1 MIANNNKIFFT
12 GGNGFI
18 GKEVIPLLRKDGYK
32 VVAPSSSELNL
43 TDNTSVR
50 KYFDEHGFDYHAIVH
65 AAVIGGRRI
74 TEDGLITYLDNMRI
88 FENIFAYYKYVDRF
102 INIDSGASLF
112 DSGQIPL
119 DPSTMELV
127 EGIENQIN
135 QVFENINQIL
145 KADGMDFSNVVKLSV
160 LLEDLSNFEKVN
172 EIMANIFSKPY
183 PARAAYEVSKLPKGS
198 SVEIETI
205 AFKE

>member
-1 MIANNNKIFFT
+1 MKIIKT
-12 GGNGFI
+12 DNAPKAIGTYSQAVKVNGF
-18 GKEVIPLLRKDGYK
+18 L
-32 VVAPSSSELNL
+32 
-43 TDNTSVR
+43 
-50 KYFDEHGFDYHAIVH
+50 
-65 AAVIGGRRI
+65 
-74 TEDGLITYLDNMRI
+74 
-88 FENIFAYYKYVDRF
+88 F
-102 INIDSGASLF
+102 I
-112 DSGQIPL
+112 SGQIPL

-160 LLEDLSNFEKVN
+160 LLEDLSHFEKVN
-172 EIMANIFSKPY
+172 EIMASIFSKPY

>member
-1 MIANNNKIFFT
+1 MKIIET
-12 GGNGFI
+12 ENAPKAIGTYSQAVKVNGF
-18 GKEVIPLLRKDGYK
+18 L
-32 VVAPSSSELNL
+32 
-43 TDNTSVR
+43 
-50 KYFDEHGFDYHAIVH
+50 
-65 AAVIGGRRI
+65 
-74 TEDGLITYLDNMRI
+74 
-88 FENIFAYYKYVDRF
+88 F
-102 INIDSGASLF
+102 I
-112 DSGQIPL
+112 SGQIPL

-160 LLEDLSNFEKVN
+160 LLQDLSHFEKVN
-172 EIMANIFSKPY
+172 EIMASIFSKPY

>member
-1 MIANNNKIFFT
+1 MKIIET
-12 GGNGFI
+12 DNAPKAIGTYSQAVKVNGF
-18 GKEVIPLLRKDGYK
+18 L
-32 VVAPSSSELNL
+32 
-43 TDNTSVR
+43 
-50 KYFDEHGFDYHAIVH
+50 
-65 AAVIGGRRI
+65 
-74 TEDGLITYLDNMRI
+74 
-88 FENIFAYYKYVDRF
+88 F
-102 INIDSGASLF
+102 I
-112 DSGQIPL
+112 SGQIPL

-160 LLEDLSNFEKVN
+160 LLDNLSHFEKVN

-198 SVEIETI
+198 LVEIETI

>member
-1 MIANNNKIFFT
+1 MKIIET
-12 GGNGFI
+12 ENAPKAIGTYSQAVKVKGF
-18 GKEVIPLLRKDGYK
+18 L
-32 VVAPSSSELNL
+32 
-43 TDNTSVR
+43 
-50 KYFDEHGFDYHAIVH
+50 
-65 AAVIGGRRI
+65 
-74 TEDGLITYLDNMRI
+74 
-88 FENIFAYYKYVDRF
+88 F
-102 INIDSGASLF
+102 I
-112 DSGQIPL
+112 SGQIPL

-160 LLEDLSNFEKVN
+160 LLEDLSHFEKVN
-172 EIMANIFSKPY
+172 EIMASIFSKPY

-205 AFKE
+205 AFKECCLFYTSPRPRA

>member
-1 MIANNNKIFFT
+1 MKIIET
-12 GGNGFI
+12 DNAPKAIGTYSQAVKVNGF
-18 GKEVIPLLRKDGYK
+18 L
-32 VVAPSSSELNL
+32 
-43 TDNTSVR
+43 
-50 KYFDEHGFDYHAIVH
+50 
-65 AAVIGGRRI
+65 
-74 TEDGLITYLDNMRI
+74 
-88 FENIFAYYKYVDRF
+88 F
-102 INIDSGASLF
+102 I
-112 DSGQIPL
+112 SGQIPL

-145 KADGMDFSNVVKLSV
+145 KADGMDFSNLVKLSV
-160 LLEDLSNFEKVN
+160 LLEDLSHFEKVN
-172 EIMANIFSKPY
+172 EIMASIFSKPY

>member
-1 MIANNNKIFFT
+1 MKIIET
-12 GGNGFI
+12 DNAPKAIGTYSQAVKVNGF
-18 GKEVIPLLRKDGYK
+18 L
-32 VVAPSSSELNL
+32 
-43 TDNTSVR
+43 
-50 KYFDEHGFDYHAIVH
+50 
-65 AAVIGGRRI
+65 
-74 TEDGLITYLDNMRI
+74 
-88 FENIFAYYKYVDRF
+88 F
-102 INIDSGASLF
+102 I
-112 DSGQIPL
+112 SGQIPL

-160 LLEDLSNFEKVN
+160 LLEDLNHFEKVN
-172 EIMANIFSKPY
+172 EIMVSIFSKPY

-198 SVEIETI
+198 SIEIETI

>member
-1 MIANNNKIFFT
+1 MKIIET
-12 GGNGFI
+12 DNAPKAIGTYSQAVKVNGF
-18 GKEVIPLLRKDGYK
+18 L
-32 VVAPSSSELNL
+32 
-43 TDNTSVR
+43 
-50 KYFDEHGFDYHAIVH
+50 
-65 AAVIGGRRI
+65 
-74 TEDGLITYLDNMRI
+74 
-88 FENIFAYYKYVDRF
+88 F
-102 INIDSGASLF
+102 I
-112 DSGQIPL
+112 SGQIPL
-119 DPSTMELV
+119 NPSTMELV

-135 QVFENINQIL
+135 QVFENINEIL

-160 LLEDLSNFEKVN
+160 LLEDLNHFEKVN

>member
-1 MIANNNKIFFT
+1 MKIIET
-12 GGNGFI
+12 DNAPKAIGTYSQAVKVNGF
-18 GKEVIPLLRKDGYK
+18 L
-32 VVAPSSSELNL
+32 
-43 TDNTSVR
+43 
-50 KYFDEHGFDYHAIVH
+50 
-65 AAVIGGRRI
+65 
-74 TEDGLITYLDNMRI
+74 
-88 FENIFAYYKYVDRF
+88 F
-102 INIDSGASLF
+102 I
-112 DSGQIPL
+112 SGQIPL

-145 KADGMDFSNVVKLSV
+145 KADGMDFSNVVKLAV
-160 LLEDLSNFEKVN
+160 LLDDLSNFEKVN
-172 EIMANIFSKPY
+172 EIMANIFVKPY

>member
-1 MIANNNKIFFT
+1 MKIIET
-12 GGNGFI
+12 ENAPKAIGTYSQAVKVNGF
-18 GKEVIPLLRKDGYK
+18 L
-32 VVAPSSSELNL
+32 
-43 TDNTSVR
+43 
-50 KYFDEHGFDYHAIVH
+50 
-65 AAVIGGRRI
+65 
-74 TEDGLITYLDNMRI
+74 
-88 FENIFAYYKYVDRF
+88 F
-102 INIDSGASLF
+102 I
-112 DSGQIPL
+112 SGQIPL
-119 DPSTMELV
+119 DPSPMDMV

-160 LLEDLSNFEKVN
+160 LLEDLSHFEKVN
-172 EIMANIFSKPY
+172 EIMASIFSKPY

>member
-1 MIANNNKIFFT
+1 MKIIET
-12 GGNGFI
+12 DNAPKAIGTYSQAVKVNGF
-18 GKEVIPLLRKDGYK
+18 L
-32 VVAPSSSELNL
+32 
-43 TDNTSVR
+43 
-50 KYFDEHGFDYHAIVH
+50 
-65 AAVIGGRRI
+65 
-74 TEDGLITYLDNMRI
+74 
-88 FENIFAYYKYVDRF
+88 F
-102 INIDSGASLF
+102 I
-112 DSGQIPL
+112 SGQIPL

-160 LLEDLSNFEKVN
+160 LLEDLSHFEKVN
-172 EIMANIFSKPY
+172 EIMTSIFSKPY

>member
-1 MIANNNKIFFT
+1 MKIIET
-12 GGNGFI
+12 ENAPKAIGTYSQAVKVNGF
-18 GKEVIPLLRKDGYK
+18 L
-32 VVAPSSSELNL
+32 
-43 TDNTSVR
+43 
-50 KYFDEHGFDYHAIVH
+50 
-65 AAVIGGRRI
+65 
-74 TEDGLITYLDNMRI
+74 
-88 FENIFAYYKYVDRF
+88 F
-102 INIDSGASLF
+102 I
-112 DSGQIPL
+112 SGQIPL

-135 QVFENINQIL
+135 QIFENINQIL

-160 LLEDLSNFEKVN
+160 LLDDLSHFEKVN
-172 EIMANIFSKPY
+172 EIMAGIFSKPY

>member
-1 MIANNNKIFFT
+1 MKIIET
-12 GGNGFI
+12 ENAPKAIGTYSQAVEVNGF
-18 GKEVIPLLRKDGYK
+18 L
-32 VVAPSSSELNL
+32 
-43 TDNTSVR
+43 
-50 KYFDEHGFDYHAIVH
+50 
-65 AAVIGGRRI
+65 
-74 TEDGLITYLDNMRI
+74 
-88 FENIFAYYKYVDRF
+88 F
-102 INIDSGASLF
+102 I
-112 DSGQIPL
+112 SGQIPL

-160 LLEDLSNFEKVN
+160 LLEDLSHFEKVN
-172 EIMANIFSKPY
+172 EIMASIFSKPY

>member
-1 MIANNNKIFFT
+1 MKIIET
-12 GGNGFI
+12 ENAPKAIGTYSQAVKVNGF
-18 GKEVIPLLRKDGYK
+18 L
-32 VVAPSSSELNL
+32 
-43 TDNTSVR
+43 
-50 KYFDEHGFDYHAIVH
+50 
-65 AAVIGGRRI
+65 
-74 TEDGLITYLDNMRI
+74 
-88 FENIFAYYKYVDRF
+88 F
-102 INIDSGASLF
+102 I
-112 DSGQIPL
+112 SGQIPL

-160 LLEDLSNFEKVN
+160 LLKDLTHFEKVN
-172 EIMANIFSKPY
+172 KIMASIFSKPY

-205 AFKE
+205 AYKE

>member
-1 MIANNNKIFFT
+1 MKIIET
-12 GGNGFI
+12 DNAPKAIGTYSQAVKVNGF
-18 GKEVIPLLRKDGYK
+18 
-32 VVAPSSSELNL
+32 
-43 TDNTSVR
+43 
-50 KYFDEHGFDYHAIVH
+50 
-65 AAVIGGRRI
+65 
-74 TEDGLITYLDNMRI
+74 
-88 FENIFAYYKYVDRF
+88 
-102 INIDSGASLF
+102 LF
-112 DSGQIPL
+112 VSGQIPL

-135 QVFENINQIL
+135 QVFENIKQIL

-160 LLEDLSNFEKVN
+160 LLEDLSHFEKVN
-172 EIMANIFSKPY
+172 EIMASIFSKPY

>member
-1 MIANNNKIFFT
+1 MKIIET
-12 GGNGFI
+12 DNAPKAIGTYSQAIKVNGF
-18 GKEVIPLLRKDGYK
+18 L
-32 VVAPSSSELNL
+32 
-43 TDNTSVR
+43 
-50 KYFDEHGFDYHAIVH
+50 
-65 AAVIGGRRI
+65 
-74 TEDGLITYLDNMRI
+74 
-88 FENIFAYYKYVDRF
+88 F
-102 INIDSGASLF
+102 I
-112 DSGQIPL
+112 SGQIPL
-119 DPSTMELV
+119 DPLTMELV

-160 LLEDLSNFEKVN
+160 LLEDLSHFEKVN
-172 EIMANIFSKPY
+172 EIMASIFSKPY

>member
-1 MIANNNKIFFT
+1 MKIIET
-12 GGNGFI
+12 DNAPKAIGTYSQAVKVNGF
-18 GKEVIPLLRKDGYK
+18 L
-32 VVAPSSSELNL
+32 
-43 TDNTSVR
+43 
-50 KYFDEHGFDYHAIVH
+50 
-65 AAVIGGRRI
+65 
-74 TEDGLITYLDNMRI
+74 
-88 FENIFAYYKYVDRF
+88 F
-102 INIDSGASLF
+102 I
-112 DSGQIPL
+112 SGQIPL

-127 EGIENQIN
+127 VGIENQIN

-160 LLEDLSNFEKVN
+160 LLEDLSHFEKVN
-172 EIMANIFSKPY
+172 EIMASIFSKPY

>member
-1 MIANNNKIFFT
+1 MKIIET
-12 GGNGFI
+12 DNAPKAIGTYSQAVKVNGF
-18 GKEVIPLLRKDGYK
+18 L
-32 VVAPSSSELNL
+32 
-43 TDNTSVR
+43 
-50 KYFDEHGFDYHAIVH
+50 
-65 AAVIGGRRI
+65 
-74 TEDGLITYLDNMRI
+74 
-88 FENIFAYYKYVDRF
+88 F
-102 INIDSGASLF
+102 I
-112 DSGQIPL
+112 SGQIPL

-145 KADGMDFSNVVKLSV
+145 KADGMDFSNVVKLAV
-160 LLEDLSNFEKVN
+160 LLEDLSHFEKVN
-172 EIMANIFSKPY
+172 EIMANIFLKPY

>member
-1 MIANNNKIFFT
+1 VKIIET
-12 GGNGFI
+12 DNAPKAIGTYSQAVKLNGF
-18 GKEVIPLLRKDGYK
+18 L
-32 VVAPSSSELNL
+32 
-43 TDNTSVR
+43 
-50 KYFDEHGFDYHAIVH
+50 
-65 AAVIGGRRI
+65 
-74 TEDGLITYLDNMRI
+74 
-88 FENIFAYYKYVDRF
+88 F
-102 INIDSGASLF
+102 I
-112 DSGQIPL
+112 SGQIPL

>member
-1 MIANNNKIFFT
+1 MKIIET
-12 GGNGFI
+12 ENAPKAIGTYSQAVKVNGF
-18 GKEVIPLLRKDGYK
+18 L
-32 VVAPSSSELNL
+32 
-43 TDNTSVR
+43 
-50 KYFDEHGFDYHAIVH
+50 
-65 AAVIGGRRI
+65 
-74 TEDGLITYLDNMRI
+74 
-88 FENIFAYYKYVDRF
+88 F
-102 INIDSGASLF
+102 I
-112 DSGQIPL
+112 SGQVPL

-145 KADGMDFSNVVKLSV
+145 KADGMDFSNVIKLSV
-160 LLEDLSNFEKVN
+160 LLEDLSHFEKVN
-172 EIMANIFSKPY
+172 EIMASIFSKPY